1 MKVNSYEERTNKVVY
16 GGHFAH
22 KTHVSNQ
29 VLVGCIIKV
38 SILTNTINK
47 VLDGKSALYVFYM
60 H

>member
-1 MKVNSYEERTNKVVY
+1 MKANSYEERTNKEVY
-16 GGHFAH
+16 E
-22 KTHVSNQ
+22 THVSNQ